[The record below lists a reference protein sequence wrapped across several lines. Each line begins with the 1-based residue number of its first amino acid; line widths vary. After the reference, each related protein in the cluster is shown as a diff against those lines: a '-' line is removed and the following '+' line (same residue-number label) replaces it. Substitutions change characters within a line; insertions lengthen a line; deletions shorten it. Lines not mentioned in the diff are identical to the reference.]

1 MDLFRKIFGR
11 KKTATTAAPAPA
23 PEKKRAAAEAAP
35 APAPKKP
42 KKDNTNVLRRVNQ
55 LRDLRGRQALLF
67 TCPTRQERK
76 AASEAFELL
85 QEYAERV
92 APEAFAAAAAAPPGG
107 SLADALAAEAA
118 SSRKGAKIVL
128 HDLGSQGLL
137 YATVDKR
144 VDVVRLATLLA
155 EDAAGAPTS
164 AAAGSKF
171 MVRVM
176 PLQTVGFAD
185 LAACVEGAAPLI
197 SEAFGGLGAPAGAT
211 LLEAEEAR
219 RAAGGAAPAGDA
231 DDDDDPVAKAAKKA
245 ADEAPAD
252 PGTAPPRSYAIQ
264 LKRRNADSFPKDIA
278 IRALAK
284 LVPPHHPVDLKTPDV
299 TILVEVYKSLCGI
312 AVVEGYAKHKGFNLH
327 ACAGKQAAPVPKKK
341 RT

>member
-85 QEYAERV
+85 QEYAERR
-92 APEAFAAAAAAPPGG
+92 AQAFAAAAAPP
-107 SLADALAAEAA
+107 AARWPTRSRPRRHRGLRGPRGLRRGRRAA
-118 SSRKGAKIVL
+118 
-128 HDLGSQGLL
+128 DLGG
-137 YATVDKR
+137 
-144 VDVVRLATLLA
+144 VR
-155 EDAAGAPTS
+155 
-164 AAAGSKF
+164 
-171 MVRVM
+171 
-176 PLQTVGFAD
+176 
-185 LAACVEGAAPLI
+185 
-197 SEAFGGLGAPAGAT
+197 GLGAPAGAT

-299 TILVEVYKSLCGI
+299 TILVEVYKSLCGV

-327 ACAGKQAAPVPKKK
+327 AADGGGGDVDAFPPFKAGVTRAVANLTAGG
-341 RT
+341 R

>member
-92 APEAFAAAAAAPPGG
+92 APEAFAAAAAAAPGG

-171 MVRVM
+171 
-176 PLQTVGFAD
+176 T
-185 LAACVEGAAPLI
+185 
-197 SEAFGGLGAPAGAT
+197 
-211 LLEAEEAR
+211 
-219 RAAGGAAPAGDA
+219 
-231 DDDDDPVAKAAKKA
+231 
-245 ADEAPAD
+245 
-252 PGTAPPRSYAIQ
+252 
-264 LKRRNADSFPKDIA
+264 
-278 IRALAK
+278 
-284 LVPPHHPVDLKTPDV
+284 
-299 TILVEVYKSLCGI
+299 
-312 AVVEGYAKHKGFNLH
+312 
-327 ACAGKQAAPVPKKK
+327 
-341 RT
+341 